1 MGFEQ
6 PLDPSLFRDFQNA
19 KHSEGR
25 GLVQEYSEEG
35 LPKVIASTECV
46 YNTRHGMFLSQVADP
61 LDVFFSMQL
70 ASQESEFP
78 SQFDDCCCSPVS
90 TRDILA
96 TMLQRPQGLPPVE
109 TADFEEAFRSKGIQ
123 NYRDLLKQLCYQDRN
138 YYRAPVTSCSFIGK
152 SSTVSHEARAFAAAS
167 DLNRQLISVLSYT
180 HDPSLP
186 LDLVFNS
193 DSLTVLSCFSPS
205 IVLSSQ
211 RILNCLEICLS
222 NFKQI
227 IDLFPRA

>member
-1 MGFEQ
+1 M
-6 PLDPSLFRDFQNA
+6 
-19 KHSEGR
+19 
-25 GLVQEYSEEG
+25 YC
-35 LPKVIASTECV
+35 LPTYAAHLTVWVK
-46 YNTRHGMFLSQVADP
+46 
-61 LDVFFSMQL
+61 
-70 ASQESEFP
+70 
-78 SQFDDCCCSPVS
+78 
-90 TRDILA
+90 
-96 TMLQRPQGLPPVE
+96 
-109 TADFEEAFRSKGIQ
+109 TADFEEAFQSKGIQ
-123 NYRDLLKQLCYQDRN
+123 NYRDLLKQLCYQDKN
-138 YYRAPVTSCSFIGK
+138 HYRAPVTSCSFIGK

-167 DLNRQLISVLSYT
+167 DLNRKLISVLSYT

-227 IDLFPRA
+227 IDLFPRACIIANYIPNTFNIANASSKSI